1 MSTKNI
7 QTGGNMKAAT
17 TKTAVKKTSTPKLPA
32 KELKAWLK
40 GRKSWN
46 HNEWLALLED
56 LRKKGYGAL
65 TDTEEGRAS
74 IGNFLE
80 ANRSK

>member
-1 MSTKNI
+1 MTAA
-7 QTGGNMKAAT
+7 KA
-17 TKTAVKKTSTPKLPA
+17 TKTAKKTSKPKLPT

-40 GRKSWN
+40 GRKSW
-46 HNEWLALLED
+46 HHGDWMGLLED
-56 LRKKGYGAL
+56 LRKKGYSAL
-65 TDTEEGRAS
+65 TDTQEGRES

>member
-1 MSTKNI
+1 M
-7 QTGGNMKAAT
+7 MKEA
-17 TKTAVKKTSTPKLPA
+17 TKTVKKASKSKLPT

-46 HNEWLALLED
+46 HGDCLALLEN
-56 LRKKGYGAL
+56 LRKKGYAAL
-65 TDTEEGRAS
+65 TDTQEGRES
-74 IGNFLE
+74 IGRFLE

>member
-1 MSTKNI
+1 
-7 QTGGNMKAAT
+7 MKAAT
-17 TKTAVKKTSTPKLPA
+17 KTTAKKPRTPKLPV

-40 GRKSWN
+40 GRKFWS
-46 HNEWLALLED
+46 HNDWLALLED
-56 LRKKGYGAL
+56 LRKKGYGTL
-65 TDTEEGRAS
+65 TDTQEGRVS

>member
-1 MSTKNI
+1 
-7 QTGGNMKAAT
+7 MKAAT
-17 TKTAVKKTSTPKLPA
+17 KTAAKKTSAPKLPT

-40 GRKSWN
+40 GRKFWN
-46 HNEWLALLED
+46 HNDWLALLED

-65 TDTEEGRAS
+65 TDTQEGRAS

-80 ANRSK
+80 VNRSK